1 MSCLPTRNCLVS
13 RSRIP
18 AVAPPLV
25 FMTITRIRHLTT
37 AGYSPTGDV
46 APPAPPCG
54 RGFLHR
60 RALIQNEGPPKWL
73 IGVLGAWACGVA
85 ESAPGGGIGGGTTAG
100 ILPPLTILDTAKT
113 ILLIAN

>member
-1 MSCLPTRNCLVS
+1 
-13 RSRIP
+13 
-18 AVAPPLV
+18 
-25 FMTITRIRHLTT
+25 MTITRIRHLTT

-73 IGVLGAWACGVA
+73 IVVLPGFVPSLCHQHGGY
-85 ESAPGGGIGGGTTAG
+85 GGGRCPSCRAENHEDGVVVVVDA
-100 ILPPLTILDTAKT
+100 D
-113 ILLIAN
+113 